1 MNIAASIH
9 TLGSVRFSTAIAA
22 ACALGVAGVVLP
34 AEPRAAGVLQDAAA
48 PAASFRDGVVMNDGR
63 RVHYLEWGSP
73 TSRPFIMVHGIG
85 RSAHSYDHVAA
96 LLQAEYRVIAM
107 DMRGHGDS
115 DWHPDGAYLVE
126 DYVTDL
132 ERLVDVLGLRD
143 IALTGSSTGGRVAQV
158 YAGLHP
164 DRVWKL
170 IVEDVGPERPANI
183 SRGFAQ
189 RAERDGEGWASEDAL
204 LARLRQGATRVP
216 EAQHRTWIRYETR
229 RLDSGRVVWKYDP
242 DIARGFV
249 PTELWEYVRRIEA
262 PTLYLLGAESRIVPP
277 ETQVQLKATRPN
289 IEVVTVPDAGHY
301 PHQETPE
308 VFLAVVRA
316 FLAG

>member
-1 MNIAASIH
+1 MTIGSMLTVTGAIAFAGIVAQPAQDEAAS
-9 TLGSVRFSTAIAA
+9 G
-22 ACALGVAGVVLP
+22 AG
-34 AEPRAAGVLQDAAA
+34 
-48 PAASFRDGVVMNDGR
+48 FRDGVVMHDGR

-73 TSRPFIMVHGIG
+73 ESRPFVMVHGIG
-85 RSAHSYDHVAA
+85 RSAHSYDHIAA
-96 LLQAEYRVIAM
+96 ELQGEFHVLAM
-107 DMRGHGDS
+107 DMRGHGES

-132 ERLVDVLGLRD
+132 ERLADELNLQD
-143 IALTGSSTGGRVAQV
+143 MILTGSSTGGRVAQV

-164 DRVWKL
+164 DRVSKL
-170 IVEDVGPERPANI
+170 IVEDVGPERPPNI

-189 RAERDGEGWASEDAL
+189 RAERDSEGWASEDDL
-204 LARLRQGATRVP
+204 FDSLRQRPTRVS

-229 RLDSGRVVWKYDP
+229 QLGNGRVGWKYDP
-242 DIARGFV
+242 DIAKGFV
-249 PTELWEYVRRIEA
+249 PTELWDYVARIEA

-277 ETQVQLKATRPN
+277 ETQKRLEATRPN

-301 PHQETPE
+301 PHQETPA
-308 VFLAVVRA
+308 VFLAVVKA